1 LFSIVENYKNL
12 ISKAN
17 FNIKLLFETC
27 EDTLLVEADR
37 ERISQVI
44 SNLLNN
50 AIKFTRKRG
59 GLVSVR
65 IQKNVNTINA
75 NQSVVIISVRDT
87 GSGIDHDIMPR
98 LFEKFAAKSF
108 QGIGL
113 GLFISKKIIEA
124 QGGKIWAENNGS
136 NNNTANLIQKGAT
149 FSFSLPLI
157 SN

>member
-1 LFSIVENYKNL
+1 LPRG
-12 ISKAN
+12 
-17 FNIKLLFETC
+17 LLSY
-27 EDTLLVEADR
+27 R
-37 ERISQVI
+37 
-44 SNLLNN
+44 
-50 AIKFTRKRG
+50 
-59 GLVSVR
+59 VR
-65 IQKNVNTINA
+65 STINA

-157 SN
+157 CN